1 MRRLHSKENVHS
13 MNLETQSLP
22 PERLAANLALFAPF
36 LLSVFL
42 SLVGWEGSEGGHL

>member
-36 LLSVFL
+36 LPLFL